1 MRGLCKFHPVLPCER
16 AAEFEEEI
24 LGSDTGKI
32 REAMTRVSEA
42 LAHQLLCD
50 FNEFRPMPRDPRI
63 LVVAGKGHNGGDAL
77 LAGRLLLRSRPR
89 GEAVIWPMVDPS
101 GFSPLAREAFDSF
114 VKEDHCTVLPVAEAA
129 FDALGRQHFDICL
142 DGILGMRFEPPMQGW
157 MAAIVEFL
165 NGMDI
170 GFRAAVDLP
179 SGLCKDT
186 DAPVCRADFTY
197 ATGIL
202 KSPLLEHDALK
213 WTGRLRYL
221 DIGFF
226 DDGMGGKDCPAD
238 WFAGRQV
245 LTDAV
250 LADLRKLRHPD
261 CDKRSHGH
269 LFVIAG
275 SKEMPGAALLAVKA
289 ALRSG
294 VGLVTA
300 FVPETYAPAF
310 AAEAPEAMWVPCEE
324 NEEGGLS
331 LEAEVHIRKKLSR
344 ATALVIG
351 PGIGTSLETRAVV
364 EEVIRNTTIPVVLD
378 ADALQQALVSKIK
391 GPYVLTPHVGE
402 FARLSSS
409 VPEVV
414 SPERLWDYMKNFG
427 LEGAVVLKGPN
438 SWVASGDSLAMSP
451 FGSSVLARAGSGD
464 MLSGLIGGLLAKG
477 FTAVDAARMGVVWHG
492 QAGEYLARYMGHV
505 AVSSSK
511 LLNYLHEPLR
521 L

>member
-1 MRGLCKFHPVLPCER
+1 MKGLRKVHPVLLCQW
-16 AAEFEEEI
+16 AAEFEKKI
-24 LGSDTGKI
+24 LGDDVDKVRG
-32 REAMTRVSEA
+32 AMTKVSEA
-42 LAHQLLCD
+42 LAHQILWD
-50 FNEFRPMPRDPRI
+50 FNEYRPMPRDPRI

-77 LAGRLLLRSRPR
+77 LAGRLLLRARPR
-89 GEAVIWPMVDPS
+89 GEAVIWPVTDPS
-101 GFSPLAREAFDSF
+101 NFSPLAKEAFDAF
-114 VKEDHCTVLPVAEAA
+114 LEEDHCSVLPAGEAA
-129 FDALGRQHFDICL
+129 FEHLAGQEFDLCL
-142 DGILGMRFEPPMQGW
+142 DGMLGMQFKPPLQGGI
-157 MAAIVEFL
+157 AAMVEFL

-179 SGLCKDT
+179 TGLVKEVDGSCF
-186 DAPVCRADFTY
+186 RADFTY

-202 KSPLLEHDALK
+202 KSPLLEPGALA

-226 DDGMGGKDCPAD
+226 DSAAAGEDCPEE

-250 LADLRKLRHPD
+250 LADLRGLRHPD

-269 LFVIAG
+269 LYIIAG
-275 SKEMPGAALLAVKA
+275 SREMPGAALLAVKA

-300 FVPETYAPAF
+300 FVPESMAPSF
-310 AAEAPEAMWVPCEE
+310 AAAAPEAMWVPCEE
-324 NEEGGLS
+324 TEDGGIS
-331 LEAEVHIRKKLSR
+331 LEAETHVRRKLQR

-351 PGIGTSLETRAVV
+351 PGLGTSRETRALV

-402 FARLSSS
+402 FARLSSV
-409 VPEVV
+409 VPEFV
-414 SPERLWDYMKNFG
+414 SPELLWDFMKNFG
-427 LEGAVVLKGPN
+427 LEGAVVLKGPTT
-438 SWVASGDSLAMSP
+438 WVAAGDSLAMSP
-451 FGSSVLARAGSGD
+451 FGSTVLARAGSGD
-464 MLSGLIGGLLAKG
+464 LLSGLIGGLLAAG
-477 FTAVDAARMGVVWHG
+477 YPAAEAARMGVVWHG
-492 QAGEYLARYMGHV
+492 QAGEYLARYLGHV
-505 AVSSSK
+505 AVSSSQI
-511 LLNYLHEPLR
+511 LNYLHEPVR